1 MSEPAPGDAAG
12 AGRAGARGG
21 RGVGGSGGARG
32 GGGPSGG
39 AGAGPSAAG
48 APAPVRRRPVASFLS
63 RLLKEQPLGAG
74 GGLIVLALVFITIF
88 AAQLAPYEFDRGR
101 VQDRMQGPSAA
112 HLLGTDHVGRD
123 FLSRLII
130 GARLSITVGLAATV
144 LNLIVALLIGGTTG
158 FIGGRLDIYAQR
170 FVDAWMSFPG
180 LLLLLTIMSIAGR
193 GVVQIILVLGVAG
206 GIPASRV
213 VRGAVIG
220 VKENAYFQAAEATG
234 ARTLR
239 TLVRHVLP
247 NIAAPL
253 IVVFSINVGGRDHR
267 RGVAELPRLRPAGD
281 RSELG
286 RHAEPRG
293 PPVHGDCAAA
303 GAVAGP
309 VSDGDGLRP
318 QPVRRRAARPAG
330 PAPARCGRPLRG
342 RAPPTPH
349 AAAACGR
356 AAQVDFVGRIND
368 GVACSCAKAR
378 MVIDQ
383 PKERAGIQQQAYQP
397 APGCAP
403 PSNRSST
410 SSASGAKKP
419 VTTNRA

>member
-1 MSEPAPGDAAG
+1 M
-12 AGRAGARGG
+12 
-21 RGVGGSGGARG
+21 
-32 GGGPSGG
+32 
-39 AGAGPSAAG
+39 
-48 APAPVRRRPVASFLS
+48 ASFLS

-130 GARLSITVGLAATV
+130 GARLSITVGLAATS
-144 LNLIVALLIGGTTG
+144 LNVMVALLIGGTTG

-220 VKENAYFQAAEATG
+220 VKENAYFQAAEAIG

-253 IVVFSINVGGRDHR
+253 IVVFSINVGG
-267 RGVAELPRLRPAGD
+267 VIIAEASLSFLGFGLPATVPSWGGMLSREGRQYMEIAPRLALWPGLCLTVTVYALNLFGD
-281 RSELG
+281 
-286 RHAEPRG
+286 A
-293 PPVHGDCAAA
+293 
-303 GAVAGP
+303 
-309 VSDGDGLRP
+309 LRDLLD
-318 QPVRRRAARPAG
+318 Q
-330 PAPARCGRPLRG
+330 PAPARRRRPLRG

-349 AAAACGR
+349 AAPRLTRPASLPAGAAEAVFHFECFM
-356 AAQVDFVGRIND
+356 AATGTAVGWL
-368 GVACSCAKAR
+368 
-378 MVIDQ
+378 
-383 PKERAGIQQQAYQP
+383 
-397 APGCAP
+397 
-403 PSNRSST
+403 RSS
-410 SSASGAKKP
+410 SRYGNGSRASRGLSAESD
-419 VTTNRA
+419 RDYR